1 MADSKEFFFGGL
13 PETLF
18 GQIVAFLQGVATPGG
33 ASSAAEA
40 TAALTALV
48 SLTKSEHAAAASSV
62 SVRQMDA
69 VFLVI
74 DLQNE
79 FGKVQA
85 APAGAALVAELAILT
100 QKLDALTNFWL
111 GK

>member
-1 MADSKEFFFGGL
+1 MADSKEFYFGGL

-18 GQIVAFLQGVATPGG
+18 GDIIVFLQGVAAGPNAGD
-33 ASSAAEA
+33 AA
-40 TAALTALV
+40 AALTALV
-48 SLTKSEHAAAASSV
+48 SLAKSEHAAAASSV

-69 VFLVI
+69 VFMAI
-74 DLQNE
+74 DLQTE

-85 APAGAALVAELAILT
+85 APSGPALVAELGVLT
-100 QKLDALTNFWL
+100 QKLDNLAKFWL

>member
-1 MADSKEFFFGGL
+1 MADSKEFYFGGL

-18 GQIVAFLQGVATPGG
+18 GNVVAFLQGVAAPGG
-33 ASSAAEA
+33 NAGDAAG
-40 TAALTALV
+40 ALAALV
-48 SLTKSEHAAAASSV
+48 SLAKSEHAAAASNV

-69 VFLVI
+69 VFMAI

-79 FGKVQA
+79 FEKVQA
-85 APAGAALVAELAILT
+85 APSGPALVAELAKLT
-100 QKLDALTNFWL
+100 QMLDDLTKFWQ

>member
-1 MADSKEFFFGGL
+1 MDNSKEYYFGGL

-18 GQIVAFLQGVATPGG
+18 GQILAFLQGLATPGG
-33 ASSAAEA
+33 AASAAEA

-48 SLTKSEHAAAASSV
+48 SLTKEEHAGAASNV
-62 SVRQMDA
+62 SVRQVDA
-69 VFLVI
+69 IFMAI
-74 DLQNE
+74 DLQTE

-85 APAGAALVAELAILT
+85 APSGPALVAELGVLT
-100 QKLDALTNFWL
+100 QKLDNLAKFWL

>member
-13 PETLF
+13 PESLF
-18 GQIVAFLQGVATPGG
+18 GDIIAFLQGVAAGPTAGD
-33 ASSAAEA
+33 AA
-40 TAALTALV
+40 AALTALV
-48 SLTKSEHAAAASSV
+48 SLAESEHAAAASNV

-69 VFLVI
+69 VFMAI

-79 FGKVQA
+79 FVKVQA
-85 APAGAALVAELAILT
+85 APSGPLLVAELVKLT